1 MTVFTCHHYI
11 TVFRFKLINIAKKC
25 LFAIFSKTYD
35 IWTRV
40 FVSHGQFISNSIKNS
55 FHSLVIR
62 RSPSESS
69 SLGSN
74 PKAGQF
80 QIYFFFSFHC
90 LLRVN
95 VHIQE
100 VPGSNPEVAHCATGI
115 ELAIGLF
122 SRFAMCPSWVRTG
135 DLDVWESHAVGNEKK
150 IREKNKIDYLAEHNE
165 YWNILS
171 ML

>member
-25 LFAIFSKTYD
+25 LFAIFSKTFRYMNKSFRFARP
-35 IWTRV
+35 IY
-40 FVSHGQFISNSIKNS
+40 IELNKNS

-62 RSPSESS
+62 RSPSESC

-74 PKAGQF
+74 PNAGQF

-135 DLDVWESHAVGNEKK
+135 DLDV
-150 IREKNKIDYLAEHNE
+150 
-165 YWNILS
+165 
-171 ML
+171 